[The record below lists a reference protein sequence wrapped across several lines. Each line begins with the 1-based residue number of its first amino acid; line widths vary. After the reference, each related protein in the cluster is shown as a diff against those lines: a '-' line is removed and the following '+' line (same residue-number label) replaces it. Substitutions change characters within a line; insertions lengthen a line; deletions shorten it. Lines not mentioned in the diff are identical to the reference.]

1 MLSPQGNSFEDL
13 AKLNA
18 GVILDPL
25 VSAQPVE
32 ELDPFV
38 ARGLAS
44 LSGHAVKEVIAG
56 HTEPGTEFR
65 ALLNRYKQIRCSV
78 PPSALGEFGYPV
90 AGEPDEPTR
99 ERRRQ
104 QRSATEV
111 FSEMIFGH
119 GDEPDFDKLDVV
131 IKRNPRDPSTL
142 TFLEKLFAENGFDL
156 DDPDKPKIYK
166 SFAGA
171 TAQALQHNIFVAPRG
186 GVVPGNNEL
195 ERLAVEW
202 IKSLPDS
209 VSDVGRGLRIGMIKS
224 IIETADPKSEDPN
237 FASHFLEKV
246 LSAADKLVKN
256 LTDTSDSTDVLSI
269 NIRRIRFAAI
279 SKLFSYGVQ
288 DCETIADA
296 LAAAG
301 HEIKVAPIVRDD
313 GTRAVMV
320 NYNSD
325 EAQSEAA

>member
-1 MLSPQGNSFEDL
+1 MLSPQGHSFENL

-18 GVILDPL
+18 GVILEPL
-25 VSAQPVE
+25 VSPQPIA

-44 LSGHAVKEVIAG
+44 LSGHAVKEVIAS
-56 HTEPGTEFR
+56 HTEPGSEFR
-65 ALLNRYKQIRCSV
+65 TLLNRYKQIRCSV

-99 ERRRQ
+99 EPRHR
-104 QRSATEV
+104 QRSAEEV
-111 FSEMIFGH
+111 FSEMIFGK
-119 GDEPDFDKLDVV
+119 GDDPDFDKIDVV
-131 IKRNPRDPSTL
+131 VKRNPRDPSTL

-156 DDPDKPKIYK
+156 DDPEIPKLRK

-171 TAQALQHNIFVAPRG
+171 TAQAIHHNIFVNPRG
-186 GVVPGNNEL
+186 GVVPSNSEL

-202 IKSLPDS
+202 IQSLPES

-224 IIETADPKSEDPN
+224 VIESADPKSVDPN
-237 FASHFLEKV
+237 FAAHFLEKV

-256 LTDTSDSTDVLSI
+256 LTDTSDAADVISI

-279 SKLFSYGVQ
+279 NKLFSYGVQ
-288 DCETIADA
+288 DCERIADA
-296 LAAAG
+296 LASVG

-320 NYNSD
+320 NYNND
-325 EAQSEAA
+325 DAQSEAA